1 MSRIPGIGYWA
12 EKAAVLHP
20 EREALSVPGDG
31 AVSYAELASGVR
43 RAARILAAR
52 GVRPGDHFGL
62 LMLNDRRL
70 VELLLAAGRIGA
82 VAVPLNWRL
91 TAPELGFQIRDAGIR
106 TLFVG
111 PDVRDLGEAVA
122 GETGVAMVRVPEEYD
137 GAADDPGPDSPVER
151 VRLPGSDDPALV
163 VYTSGTTGRPKGVV
177 LTHANLFWNAIN
189 DVITLGL
196 GWQDTTLTV
205 LPLTHVGGIGLF
217 TLPTLLA
224 GGRVVMTRSFDPA
237 ETLRLIEEERITI
250 FLGVPTI
257 HTMLVQHPD
266 FGSRD
271 LSSLRMVLNGGDR
284 CPLAVVE
291 AYRSRGIPFGGGY
304 GLTESAPTAFLPE
317 PDSFERSTRRPAFIG
332 KTAFFTDAR
341 IVREDGS
348 EAGPEEPGELLLHG
362 PNLFSEYLGRPEDT
376 AAAVRDGWFHTGDLG
391 VRDEAG
397 YAYIAGRSKQL
408 IKSGGE
414 NIDPAEVEEVLLRHP
429 AVAEACVVGRRD
441 SKWTEVPFAVVVT
454 VDGARPS
461 DEELREHCG
470 GSLARFKIPK
480 GFARVEALP
489 RTSIGKPDR
498 ATLTATYG
506 REEEG

>member
-1 MSRIPGIGYWA
+1 MSHIPGVGYWA

-20 EREALSVPGDG
+20 EREALTVPGDG
-31 AVSYAELASGVR
+31 VITYAELAAGVR
-43 RAARILAAR
+43 RAASILASH
-52 GVRPGDHFGL
+52 GVGPGDRFGL

-91 TAPELGFQIRDAGIR
+91 TAPEIRFQLEDAGIR

-111 PDVRDLGEAVA
+111 PDVRDLGEAAVREA
-122 GETGVAMVRVPEEYD
+122 ETSLVRVPEDYD
-137 GAADDPGPDSPVER
+137 GAAEDPGPDAPHDR
-151 VRLPGSDDPALV
+151 VRLPGSDEPALV

-189 DVITLGL
+189 DVLTLGL
-196 GWQDTTLTV
+196 TWQDTTLTV

-224 GGRVVMTRSFDPA
+224 GGRVVMTRTFDPA

-266 FGSRD
+266 FQSRD
-271 LSSLRMVLNGGDR
+271 LGSLRMVLNGGDR

-317 PDSFERSTRRPAFIG
+317 PDSFERSNRRPAFIG

-348 EAGPEEPGELLLHG
+348 EADPEEPGELLLHG
-362 PNLFSEYLGRPEDT
+362 PNLFAEYLGRPEET
-376 AAAVRDGWFHTGDLG
+376 AAAVRDGWFHTGDLA
-391 VRDEAG
+391 VCDEAG
-397 YAYIAGRSKQL
+397 FAYIAGRSKQM

-414 NIDPAEVEEVLLRHP
+414 NIDPAEIEEVLLRHP
-429 AVAEACVVGRRD
+429 GVTEACVVGRAHP
-441 SKWTEVPFAVVVT
+441 KWTEVPFAVIVT
-454 VDGARPS
+454 GDGDAPS

-498 ATLTATYG
+498 ARLTSTYG
-506 REEEG
+506 REEG